1 MAESYKHSMC
11 FESSAFFAH
20 KSCETARADRL
31 ELPDK
36 HLETNVR
43 YLNKLVAGITT
54 ALLCLTASAQTL
66 VVGDQ
71 SYNAQAVMEAAG
83 VLDDPPYTL
92 EWKQFT
98 AGSPVAEA
106 INVGSLDIGLLGDA
120 PALFLGALGAPI
132 KVIAVGRQ
140 SLDGVAILVRKDSP
154 IHSLADL
161 KGKRAAL
168 WKGSWSQQLLLTA
181 LDKAGVPRDSMD
193 LRYLSALDSS
203 HALDGGS
210 VDVIAT
216 WEPYVTQQERQGAR
230 ILATAEGLI
239 PAQSFIAANAQAVDA
254 KRAQISDFLQRLKKA
269 RDWTL
274 QNPANTDAYADAWA
288 KRTRA
293 DAEISR
299 AWFARARTTVEPLSP
314 QVPVEAQKTV
324 DFFASLGLVKSYPAA
339 NLFDDSFAA
348 SLQPD
353 TADAQP

>member
-1 MAESYKHSMC
+1 M
-11 FESSAFFAH
+11 
-20 KSCETARADRL
+20 
-31 ELPDK
+31 
-36 HLETNVR
+36 R
-43 YLNKLVAGITT
+43 YLTKLAAGM
-54 ALLCLTASAQTL
+54 AAGLLCLAASAQTL

-83 VLDDPPYTL
+83 VLENLPYTL

-106 INVGSLDIGLLGDA
+106 LNVGSLDVGLLGDA
-120 PALFLGALGAPI
+120 PVLFLGALGAPI
-132 KVIAVGRQ
+132 KVIAVSRQ
-140 SLDGVAILVRKDSP
+140 NLGGVAILVRKDSS

-161 KGKRAAL
+161 KGKRAAI

-181 LDKAGVPRDSMD
+181 LDKAGVPRDSLD
-193 LRYLSALDSS
+193 LRYLSALDAS

-230 ILATAEGLI
+230 ILATADGLI
-239 PAQSFIAANAQAVDA
+239 PAQSFIAANANSVDA

-269 RDWTL
+269 RDWAL
-274 QNPANTDAYADAWA
+274 QNPANTEAYADAWA

-293 DAEISR
+293 DAEIAR
-299 AWFARARTTVEPLSP
+299 VWFARARTTVEPLNP
-314 QVPVEAQKTV
+314 QVPAEAQKTV

-339 NLFDDSFAA
+339 NLFDNSFAA
-348 SLQPD
+348 SLQP
-353 TADAQP
+353 ALSKAQP

>member
-1 MAESYKHSMC
+1 MRIDLKC
-11 FESSAFFAH
+11 LN
-20 KSCETARADRL
+20 R
-31 ELPDK
+31 

-43 YLNKLVAGITT
+43 YLTKLAAGMAA
-54 ALLCLTASAQTL
+54 ALLCLAANAQTL

-83 VLDDPPYTL
+83 VLDDLPYTL

-106 INVGSLDIGLLGDA
+106 LNVGSLDIGLLGDA

-140 SLDGVAILVRKDSP
+140 NLDGVAILVRKDSS

-161 KGKRAAL
+161 KGKRAAI

-181 LDKAGVPRDSMD
+181 LDKSGVPRDSLD
-193 LRYLSALDSS
+193 LRYLSALDAS

-230 ILATAEGLI
+230 ILATADGLI
-239 PAQSFIAANAQAVDA
+239 PAQSFIAANANSVDA
-254 KRAQISDFLQRLKKA
+254 KRAQISDFLQRLRKA

-293 DAEISR
+293 DAEIAR
-299 AWFARARTTVEPLSP
+299 AWFSRARTTVEPLNP

-324 DFFASLGLVKSYPAA
+324 DFFASLGFVKSYPAA
-339 NLFDDSFAA
+339 NLFDNSFAA
-348 SLQPD
+348 SLQP
-353 TADAQP
+353 ASSKAQP